1 MAGPR
6 SATRTRH
13 SPERSSIV
21 TRCLAANPRPPV
33 TTHHLPSPLTAS
45 ISLPA
50 VAAARIRGGYKEGGR
65 HTTARLRRAPESGG
79 GLCPPRSDLWLFR
92 RQRLSIQWV
101 RLVIGWFIFLLHWP
115 VGHREALQHG
125 HRSKFWCHFLCARCN
140 GNKRKK
146 YTNLNV
152 YIICCNV
159 IFIPSFFIY
168 HVLV

>member
-50 VAAARIRGGYKEGGR
+50 VAVARIRGGYKEGGR

-79 GLCPPRSDLWLFR
+79 GLCSPRSDLWLFR
-92 RQRLSIQWV
+92 CQRLSIQWV
-101 RLVIGWFIFLLHWP
+101 RLVIGWFIFDISQHMSQGSAPAWP
-115 VGHREALQHG
+115 PF
-125 HRSKFWCHFLCARCN
+125 K
-140 GNKRKK
+140 
-146 YTNLNV
+146 
-152 YIICCNV
+152 
-159 IFIPSFFIY
+159 
-168 HVLV
+168 VLVPLFLRTL